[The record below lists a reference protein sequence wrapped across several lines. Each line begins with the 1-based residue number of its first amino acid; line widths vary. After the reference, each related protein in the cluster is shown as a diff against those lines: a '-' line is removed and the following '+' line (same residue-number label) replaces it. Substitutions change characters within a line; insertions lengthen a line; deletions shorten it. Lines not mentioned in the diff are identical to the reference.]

1 MVASPLASNR
11 VLRSLRALLL
21 AAALVPLAIFG
32 IFAFQNRQ
40 EVLEHAEERARRT
53 VDILHEHA
61 RNVFRTHETVLEHLD
76 DRIAGMSWDEVSRS
90 EELHRYLGATVKRM
104 PEISSI
110 WLIDREGK
118 HRSSSLVYPTPLMDV
133 SDRDYFQAEKE
144 RDAGTVIGVPAIGKV
159 TGTPF
164 FSVARR
170 RSSPAGAFDGVVSVS
185 IEPSFFN
192 SFYKGIVP
200 EPNRA
205 IVLVRADGSVL
216 ARDPVAKQELYTY
229 RAGSP
234 FMRAFAGADAG
245 VFSATGDMDG
255 IKRLYA
261 FKKLDGYP
269 VYIMLGLG
277 KNEILAQWYSNIAQ
291 YALFGT
297 PAWLLLVLAAWVA
310 LQRAKKEAAAA
321 VVLQQEME
329 RRESAE
335 KALLQSQKLEA
346 IGQLTGGIAHDFNNL
361 LTVVS
366 GNLELIVPKLH
377 CDAVQLRRLEAV
389 QQAAQRGARL
399 TKQLLAFAR
408 RQSLEPEKIDLA
420 AGMKDISEL
429 LNRSLRGDIRTELRL
444 APGLWRIDVDR
455 AQLEMAILNIAVNAR
470 DAMPA
475 GGLLTVEARNVTV
488 GAASDRTAPGSRS
501 VFGNGLE
508 GLEVRGD
515 FVALSIADTGDG
527 IPSDILKRVFEP
539 FFTTKEVGSG
549 TGLGLSQVYGFA
561 KQSGGDIRIE
571 SEIGRGTRVTLYLP
585 RAHCAPALAVELAT
599 EPMCDTITATIV
611 VVEDDAMVAE
621 VAQSMLEE
629 AGHRVHTVGSAQEA
643 LHYILAGHPVGL
655 LFSDIV
661 MPGGMS
667 GVELAREVKKR
678 EPHLPILLTTGFS
691 DIAANAVNSGFPLL
705 RKPYTSA
712 SLEAAIQDC
721 LQSASSVENRVSTR
735 RLASR
740 HLRLPR
746 QGDLAGRTGAGASP
760 ANPNA
765 PLAAATSP

>member
-1 MVASPLASNR
+1 MVDSPLAPNR

-32 IFAFQNRQ
+32 IFAYQNRQ
-40 EVLEHAEERARRT
+40 EVLQHGEERARRT
-53 VDILHEHA
+53 LDILHEHA
-61 RNVFRTHETVLEHLD
+61 RNVFRTHEMVLQHLD
-76 DRIAGMSWDEVSRS
+76 DRIAGMSWDEVTRS
-90 EELHRYLGATVKRM
+90 EELHHYLKAMVKRM

-118 HRSSSLVYPTPLMDV
+118 HRSSSLKYPTPLMDV

-144 RDAGTVIGVPAIGKV
+144 HDAGTVIGEPAIGKV

-170 RSSPAGAFDGVVSVS
+170 RSSPSGAFDGVVSVS
-185 IEPSFFN
+185 IEPSFFDN
-192 SFYKGIVP
+192 FYKGIVP

-205 IVLVRADGSVL
+205 IVLVRADGAVL
-216 ARDPVAKQELYTY
+216 ARDPAAKQVLYTY
-229 RAGSP
+229 GPEST
-234 FMRAFAGADAG
+234 FMRAFAAAASG
-245 VFSATGDMDG
+245 VLTATGDMDG

-261 FKKLDGYP
+261 FRKLDGYP

-277 KNEILAQWYSNIAQ
+277 RNEILAQWYRNIAQ

-310 LQRAKKEAAAA
+310 LQRANKEAAAA

-389 QQAAQRGARL
+389 QHAAQRGARL

-488 GAASDRTAPGSRS
+488 GAATDRAAPSARS
-501 VFGNGLE
+501 VFGSGLE
-508 GLEVRGD
+508 ARGLEVRGD
-515 FVALSIADTGDG
+515 FVALSIADTGEG
-527 IPSDILKRVFEP
+527 IPPAILKRVFEP

-561 KQSGGDIRIE
+561 KQSGGDISID

-585 RAHCAPALAVELAT
+585 RARCAPAPAVGLAS
-599 EPMCDTITATIV
+599 EPMRDTISSTIV
-611 VVEDDAMVAE
+611 VVEDDVMVAE
-621 VAQSMLEE
+621 VVQSMLEE

-667 GVELAREVKKR
+667 GVELARELQKR
-678 EPHLPILLTTGFS
+678 KPHLPILLTTGFS
-691 DIAANAVNSGFPLL
+691 DIAANAVDSGFPLL

-712 SLEAAIQDC
+712 ALGAAIQSC
-721 LQSASSVENRVSTR
+721 LQKASSVENRVSAGEVR
-735 RLASR
+735 GRDPQLSR
-740 HLRLPR
+740 
-746 QGDLAGRTGAGASP
+746 QEG
-760 ANPNA
+760 
-765 PLAAATSP
+765 LAATAAP